1 MRASDRDREASAAIL
16 RSAYLRG
23 ELSTQT
29 LDWRMELALG
39 ARTREQL
46 RRLTG
51 DVALPAVE
59 RVRRWLAPAAG
70 APPIVPLGAEVV
82 LGRHPDCEVH
92 LDDDSVSRR
101 HAALR
106 RREGVWMLVDLGS
119 TNGTWVNGRRVGART
134 PVRRGDLVQLG
145 EVQVRLG

>member
-46 RRLTG
+46 RRLTD
-51 DVALPAVE
+51 DVALPALE
-59 RVRRWLAPAAG
+59 RVRRWLAPPPN
-70 APPIVPLGAEVV
+70 APVVPLVAEVV
-82 LGRHPDCEVH
+82 LGRHPACEVH
-92 LDDDSVSRR
+92 LEDDSVSRR

-106 RREGVWMLVDLGS
+106 RRDGIWMLVELGS
-119 TNGTWVNGRRVGART
+119 TNGTWVNGRRVTART

-145 EVQVRLG
+145 QVQVRLG

>member
-16 RSAYLRG
+16 RGAYLRG

-29 LDWRMELALG
+29 FDWRVERALG

-46 RRLTG
+46 RRLTA
-51 DVALPAVE
+51 DVALPALE
-59 RVRRWLAPAAG
+59 RARRWFS
-70 APPIVPLGAEVV
+70 PPPKLPLVALGAEVT
-82 LGRHPDCEVH
+82 LGRHDACEVH
-92 LDDDSVSRR
+92 LDHVTVSRR

-106 RREGVWMLVDLGS
+106 RVGGMWMLVDLGS
-119 TNGTWVNGRRVGART
+119 TNGTWVNGRRVTART
-134 PVRRGDLVQLG
+134 PVRRGDVVQVG

>member
-46 RRLTG
+46 RRLTD
-51 DVALPAVE
+51 DVALPALE
-59 RVRRWLAPAAG
+59 RVRRWLAPPPN
-70 APPIVPLGAEVV
+70 APVVPLVAEVV
-82 LGRHPDCEVH
+82 LGRHPACEVH
-92 LDDDSVSRR
+92 LEDDSVSRR

-106 RREGVWMLVDLGS
+106 RRDGTWMLVELGS
-119 TNGTWVNGRRVGART
+119 TNGTWVNGRRVTART
-134 PVRRGDLVQLG
+134 PVRRGDVVHLG
-145 EVQVRLG
+145 EARVRLG

>member
-16 RSAYLRG
+16 RGAYLRG

-29 LDWRMELALG
+29 FDWRVELALG

-46 RRLTG
+46 RRLTD
-51 DVALPAVE
+51 DVALPALE
-59 RVRRWLAPAAG
+59 RARRWLAPAAK
-70 APPIVPLGAEVV
+70 APVVPLGAEMV

-92 LDDDSVSRR
+92 LEDDSVSRR

-106 RREGVWMLVDLGS
+106 RRDGIWMLVDLGS

-134 PVRRGDLVQLG
+134 PVRRGDVVQLG
-145 EVQVRLG
+145 EIQLRLG

>member
-16 RSAYLRG
+16 RGAYLRG

-29 LDWRMELALG
+29 FDWRVELALG

-46 RRLTG
+46 RRLTD
-51 DVALPAVE
+51 DVARPALE
-59 RVRRWLAPAAG
+59 RARRWLAPG
-70 APPIVPLGAEVV
+70 PSAPVVPLGAEMV
-82 LGRHPDCEVH
+82 LGRHPACEVH
-92 LDDDSVSRR
+92 LEDDSVSRR

-106 RREGVWMLVDLGS
+106 RRDGIWMLVDLGS

-134 PVRRGDLVQLG
+134 PVRRGDVVQLG
-145 EVQVRLG
+145 EVQLRLG